1 MGQSWRWRKR
11 AVWPGLGLKDFIGD
25 DCSLTEYNMSSSY
38 TYICRLGLKG
48 ISAVGI
54 KLVWTEEGFIENSR
68 EHKDV
73 IHHSCHRT
81 ASCPAVESSIT
92 VTGQWFR
99 QHCSVSFLGCLV
111 KLTSE
116 EGAGDWGWRI
126 KEWCDVNVQKSAIWH
141 PTLDSDPKWLY
152 MGKSYI
158 YIYTYI
164 YVYRLDRFD

>member
-11 AVWPGLGLKDFIGD
+11 AVWLGLGLIGRI
-25 DCSLTEYNMSSSY
+25 SLEMIAHSQNMICLQATPTFAVWDWKEFLLLGSSW
-38 TYICRLGLKG
+38 CGL
-48 ISAVGI
+48 
-54 KLVWTEEGFIENSR
+54 WTEEGFIENSR

-81 ASCPAVESSIT
+81 ASCPAVELSIT
-92 VTGQWFR
+92 VTGRWFR

-141 PTLDSDPKWLY
+141 PTLDSDPKWVY
-152 MGKSYI
+152 IHGKKSYI
-158 YIYTYI
+158 
-164 YVYRLDRFD
+164 YRLDRFD

>member
-1 MGQSWRWRKR
+1 MKKTSSMTGFGVDW
-11 AVWPGLGLKDFIGD
+11 KDFIGD

-81 ASCPAVESSIT
+81 ASCPAART
-92 VTGQWFR
+92 VIPTALLHQFPR
-99 QHCSVSFLGCLV
+99 LLGE
-111 KLTSE
+111 T
-116 EGAGDWGWRI
+116 
-126 KEWCDVNVQKSAIWH
+126 
-141 PTLDSDPKWLY
+141 DP
-152 MGKSYI
+152 
-158 YIYTYI
+158 
-164 YVYRLDRFD
+164 